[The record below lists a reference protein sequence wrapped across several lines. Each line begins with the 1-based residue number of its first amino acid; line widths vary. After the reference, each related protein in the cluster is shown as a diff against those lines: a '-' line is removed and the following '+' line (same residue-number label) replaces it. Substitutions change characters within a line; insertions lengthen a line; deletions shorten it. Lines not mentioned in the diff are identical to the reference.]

1 MNCFS
6 YAARYLKPQVEGVG
20 AAAKVQLDF
29 SSLLAAVHFD
39 NASFQAFERLFVYNN
54 AFILI
59 KMNHRSPDF
68 RAKVIWHYK
77 VPNVILNHRN
87 VTLNYRMSS

>member
-6 YAARYLKPQVEGVG
+6 YAARCLQSSGRG
-20 AAAKVQLDF
+20 CSAAVKVQLDF
-29 SSLLAAVHFD
+29 RVLLAAVHFYD
-39 NASFQAFERLFVYNN
+39 TSFQAFERLLVYNN

-59 KMNHRSPDF
+59 KMNHSSPDF
-68 RAKVIWHYK
+68 RDKVIWHNK
-77 VPNVILNHRN
+77 VPN